1 MTTIHI
7 FNYSKQAKSMFHVK
21 ADEVKKTNINMA
33 LFQNY
38 IQIINQVVML
48 FIQFIPLF
56 VGAFYVR
63 SNNLSVGELVAFNTV
78 SVQLLSPLA
87 NLVNLIS
94 SVQVT
99 KVYEKRIADN
109 LRKKL
114 IKAENQKKQ
123 KVLLP
128 ENTFLVIENFCIC
141 VNNQPMLKVDKLYI
155 KKGEIILLKGK
166 NGTGKSLFLKSIAQ
180 IYGGF
185 SGEIYLNNKS
195 ISYMEYIEFTRSLI
209 YVSKN
214 EGFVLESL
222 KEELNLNLNDNIANQ
237 VIEILNLDR
246 IIQKLKNGLEESC
259 LDLELYLS
267 TGEIQR
273 LRIAR
278 ALMRE
283 PKVLILDEVLTN
295 IDEESS
301 QKIIYQISD
310 VFDMTII
317 CVEHHI
323 KESTFDKVF
332 IINEKKLI
340 EKSYKRIGGEN
351 NEKSN

>member
-7 FNYSKQAKSMFHVK
+7 FNYFKQAKSMFHVK

-114 IKAENQKKQ
+114 IKAENQKQAKRFIAGKYFPSYRKLLHMCKQ
-123 KVLLP
+123 P
-128 ENTFLVIENFCIC
+128 TNA
-141 VNNQPMLKVDKLYI
+141 
-155 KKGEIILLKGK
+155 
-166 NGTGKSLFLKSIAQ
+166 KS
-180 IYGGF
+180 
-185 SGEIYLNNKS
+185 
-195 ISYMEYIEFTRSLI
+195 R
-209 YVSKN
+209 
-214 EGFVLESL
+214 
-222 KEELNLNLNDNIANQ
+222 
-237 VIEILNLDR
+237 
-246 IIQKLKNGLEESC
+246 
-259 LDLELYLS
+259 
-267 TGEIQR
+267 
-273 LRIAR
+273 
-278 ALMRE
+278 
-283 PKVLILDEVLTN
+283 
-295 IDEESS
+295 
-301 QKIIYQISD
+301 
-310 VFDMTII
+310 
-317 CVEHHI
+317 
-323 KESTFDKVF
+323 
-332 IINEKKLI
+332 
-340 EKSYKRIGGEN
+340 
-351 NEKSN
+351 

>member
-1 MTTIHI
+1 
-7 FNYSKQAKSMFHVK
+7 MFHVK

-128 ENTFLVIENFCIC
+128 ENTFLVIMIC
-141 VNNQPMLKVDKLYI
+141 QIKL
-155 KKGEIILLKGK
+155 E
-166 NGTGKSLFLKSIAQ
+166 
-180 IYGGF
+180 
-185 SGEIYLNNKS
+185 
-195 ISYMEYIEFTRSLI
+195 
-209 YVSKN
+209 
-214 EGFVLESL
+214 
-222 KEELNLNLNDNIANQ
+222 
-237 VIEILNLDR
+237 
-246 IIQKLKNGLEESC
+246 
-259 LDLELYLS
+259 
-267 TGEIQR
+267 
-273 LRIAR
+273 
-278 ALMRE
+278 
-283 PKVLILDEVLTN
+283 
-295 IDEESS
+295 
-301 QKIIYQISD
+301 
-310 VFDMTII
+310 
-317 CVEHHI
+317 
-323 KESTFDKVF
+323 
-332 IINEKKLI
+332 
-340 EKSYKRIGGEN
+340 
-351 NEKSN
+351 